1 MAVLMEFAIFPTDKG
16 ISVSNDVS
24 RVIKMIKNSGYPH
37 QLTAMGTLVET
48 PTVSEALKVVEK
60 SAEILGE
67 NSARIYSSI
76 KLDIKDGAKDMLKN
90 KVKSIEE
97 KLDI

>member
-24 RVIKMIKNSGYPH
+24 SVIKMIRDSGYPY

-48 PTVSEALKVVEK
+48 PTVTDALKIVEK
-60 SAEILGE
+60 SSQILEE
-67 NSARIYSSI
+67 NSDRVYSSI
-76 KLDIKDGAKDMLKN
+76 KLDIKKGAHNMLQN

-97 KLDI
+97 KL

>member
-24 RVIKMIKNSGYPH
+24 KVINMIRNSGYEH

-48 PTVSEALKVVEK
+48 DSVEQAMDVVSQA
-60 SAEILGE
+60 ANILGE
-67 NSARIYSSI
+67 NSERIYSSI
-76 KLDIKDGAKDMLKN
+76 KLDIKKGATNMLQT
-90 KVKSIEE
+90 KVKSIED
-97 KLDI
+97 KLK

>member
-1 MAVLMEFAIFPTDKG
+1 MEFAIFPTDKG

-24 RVIKMIKNSGYPH
+24 KVIKMIKNSGYPY

-48 PTVSEALKVVEK
+48 PSVTDALKVVENAA
-60 SAEILGE
+60 SILEE
-67 NSARIYSSI
+67 NSERIYSSI
-76 KLDIKDGAKDMLKN
+76 KLDIKKGAQNMLQN

-97 KLDI
+97 KL

>member
-16 ISVSNDVS
+16 ISVSSDVA
-24 RVIKMIKNSGYPH
+24 RVIKMIKECGFPY

-48 PTVSEALKVVEK
+48 YTVGEALALVEK
-60 SAEILGE
+60 ATEILE
-67 NSARIYSSI
+67 DNSNRIYSTI
-76 KLDIKDGAKDMLKN
+76 KLDIKKGAHNMLQN

-97 KLDI
+97 KM

>member
-1 MAVLMEFAIFPTDKG
+1 MEFAIFPTDKG

-24 RVIKMIKNSGYPH
+24 RVIKMIKNSGFPY

-48 PTVSEALKVVEK
+48 PDVTKALNIVEK

-67 NSARIYSSI
+67 NSDRIYSSI
-76 KLDIKDGAKDMLKN
+76 KLDIKKGAQNMLQN
-90 KVKSIEE
+90 KVKSIED
-97 KLDI
+97 KLK